1 MGEPGGSSAAPRAE
15 KGRRRHPR
23 FSVPLSQQ
31 TADPPKAPSERWR
44 WGRTAGLREAREGND
59 APNPRGPARG
69 ERACIFARPFS
80 RKRENPGL
88 FCSNQ
93 GGWAHSCP
101 LSHPWSPWS
110 PHFPALDLKADC
122 SPLPATL
129 SCRSHSLCR
138 GAARPGSVSGHRPRP
153 ERTEFT
159 ALMAQEGTSQ
169 QLRAW
174 GCRAGSEAP
183 RTLWGHSARMGCSR
197 VSPVNLL

>member
-59 APNPRGPARG
+59 PPNPPRSCARG
-69 ERACIFARPFS
+69 ACLYLRSSFLPQER
-80 RKRENPGL
+80 KPGAVL
-88 FCSNQ
+88 LKS
-93 GGWAHSCP
+93 GGLGAQLPPQSSLVTLEP
-101 LSHPWSPWS
+101 
-110 PHFPALDLKADC
+110 
-122 SPLPATL
+122 PLPSSGPESRPQPPPRHPVLQVTQPVP
-129 SCRSHSLCR
+129 

-183 RTLWGHSARMGCSR
+183 RTPWGHSARMGCSR